1 MKSINDIQE
10 PLNELVE
17 DVKTVLGA
25 SLSKVIL
32 YGSYARGEQSEDSD
46 IDIMILTS
54 IEVEEEIKKIE
65 YKLFDLVYE
74 IEYKS
79 LAFLVLL

>member
-79 LAFLVLL
+79 LVFLVLL